1 MAWTT
6 PTTVV
11 TNDLMTASYWNTYV
25 RDNLLALK
33 SPPTASYEVNEAS
46 NYTITATSF
55 ANVDSTDLSLSITTT
70 GGDVL
75 IGWNCTLNNNGASTI
90 NAFDV
95 TMDGTR
101 IGGDDGI
108 HALFVSNGTIPI
120 SFTYLKRSVSA
131 GAHTFNLQCKVS
143 AGTATIYAGAGT
155 SNLDLHPQ
163 FWVRE
168 V

>member
-6 PTTVV
+6 PPTVA
-11 TNDLMTASYWNTYV
+11 TNDLMTASYYNTYV
-25 RDNLLALK
+25 VANLLALK
-33 SPPTASYEVNEAS
+33 SPPTDTYEVDEGA

-55 ANVDSTDLSLSITTT
+55 TNVDATDLSLTITTT

-75 IGWNCTLNNNGASTI
+75 IGWNCLLNNNGASTI
-90 NAFDV
+90 NSFDV

-108 HALFVSNGTIPI
+108 HGLFVSNGYVPI
-120 SFTYLKRSVSA
+120 SFTRLKKGVAA
-131 GAHTFNLQCKVS
+131 GSHTFNLQCKVS
-143 AGTATIYAGAGT
+143 GGTATIYAGAGT
-155 SNLDLHPQ
+155 SNYDFHPQ